1 MRKSLFF
8 IFIISFVMSV
18 FASAQKRKIQFQSI
32 NQFAIVGGES
42 HINIAF
48 QTINGIKFS
57 NWSSGIGIG
66 IDYYRY
72 KTLPLFFD
80 GRWNFGEDKRAF
92 VYGDIGY
99 NFPMKNKPGK
109 EISYYSSYHF
119 TGGIYS
125 DLGIGFEI
133 PLMRKSSLL
142 FSLGYSSKELKTKVG
157 SAYQCIVAPCPVD
170 YNVYEFS
177 FNRMILKAGL
187 GF

>member
-1 MRKSLFF
+1 
-8 IFIISFVMSV
+8 
-18 FASAQKRKIQFQSI
+18 
-32 NQFAIVGGES
+32 
-42 HINIAF
+42 
-48 QTINGIKFS
+48 
-57 NWSSGIGIG
+57 
-66 IDYYRY
+66 
-72 KTLPLFFD
+72 
-80 GRWNFGEDKRAF
+80 
-92 VYGDIGY
+92 
-99 NFPMKNKPGK
+99 MKNKPGK